1 MAKMGF
7 ETDRHIEYDWHN
19 QRPQGF
25 GYRFKS
31 KQEYRWACYLELVCR
46 SNFISRH
53 GGWIGWGYELKTFE
67 FKERHR
73 KRGQYTPDFR
83 ISVADGDIPE
93 IITYEWHEV
102 KTSLRQKDIYRFKQF
117 RIDYPEERI
126 ILVLNSMPKKNLKQL
141 RLLDNARKYIDDV
154 IIAGPILRKLG
165 L

>member
-7 ETDRHIEYDWHN
+7 ETDRQIKYDWHN

-31 KQEYRWACYLELVCR
+31 KQEYRWACYLDILNKSKQIYR
-46 SNFISRH
+46 WR
-53 GGWIGWGYELKTFE
+53 YEPHTFQ
-67 FKERHR
+67 FKERYR
-73 KRGQYTPDFR
+73 KRGQYTPDFY
-83 ISVADGDIPE
+83 IENYPAA
-93 IITYEWHEV
+93 TYEWHEV

-141 RLLDNARKYIDDV
+141 RLLDNARKYVDDV